1 MQNPRRTRKHFRQAL
16 TEAGTTA
23 KAFAA
28 AAGVSEGHLH
38 AFLRGE
44 RTSAP
49 LEAKITGFIALYTPA
64 APTPSTPASAA
75 K

>member
-64 APTPSTPASAA
+64 QQPTAPAGAG